1 MNEAEDTQTCCFVA
15 STRDHPVRL
24 FDSITGQVRTSYK
37 TKDAQDETKS
47 PLTCKFNLDG
57 QKIYCGFENSIQ
69 IFDTGRPGTDCELV
83 KLTPNRKSNDGIK
96 GLIADISF
104 NPDFSGLFAAGSY
117 SGQIGLF
124 DDRTNHLLLELLEP
138 TISGVTQ
145 CRFSEDG
152 SMLFSASRACNGIR
166 VWDIRNTT
174 EILHTFPRISKTNQR
189 MTFSIF
195 EDKLYTGHQD
205 GMVTI
210 YNTKLF
216 SELIEFQTDSNECV
230 GSVSVNMKD
239 VSQIV
244 TCSGER
250 SYNIGNESDDE
261 IETDRRQYNVSI
273 WKI

>member
-1 MNEAEDTQTCCFVA
+1 MNNAESTQTCCFVA

-37 TKDAQDETKS
+37 TKDAADETKA
-47 PLTCKFNLDG
+47 PLTCKFSLDG

-83 KLTPNRKSNDGIK
+83 KLTPNRKSSDGIK

-104 NPDFSGLFAAGSY
+104 NPDFSGIFAVGSY
-117 SGQIGLF
+117 SGQIGLL
-124 DDRTNHLLLELLEP
+124 DERTNDLLLEIIEP
-138 TISGVTQ
+138 SRSGVTQ
-145 CRFSEDG
+145 CRFSKDG
-152 SMLFSASRACNGIR
+152 SMLFSASRACDGIR

-174 EILHTFPRISKTNQR
+174 EILHTLPRISKTNQR
-189 MTFSIF
+189 INFSILDDF
-195 EDKLYTGHQD
+195 LYTGNQD
-205 GMVTI
+205 GKVTI

-216 SELIEFQTDSNECV
+216 SEIIEFQTDNECV
-230 GSVSVNMKD
+230 GGVSANTKD
-239 VSQIV
+239 TSQIA

-250 SYNIGNESDDE
+250 SYYIGIDSDDE
-261 IETDRRQYNVSI
+261 IEKDRKQFNVCI